1 VKKNGWVE
9 ASTQSRLCSSGRV
22 GSLPSSPPERTST
35 ALHRLALVQGLRKKS
50 SMKGD
55 QNVHYSFYLLVVI
68 ALLVVTACAPQ
79 VMSTPISST
88 ATLASTMEASPTLK
102 PTITLEASPT
112 LIPTAT
118 LFEDR
123 LLFSRFTEAT
133 HTFNGLF
140 VAQPDG
146 SAETEVPLPWTEGGG
161 RWSRSGK
168 EIAVPTLLA
177 DGRVGT
183 AIIAPDGTVL
193 RTFEIPH
200 PTLNLVCF
208 VWTRDDANQ
217 SLNGIYTVRSS
228 DGGDLQRLT
237 SAPAGMND
245 EPGDYSPDGQL
256 VFIRVTGPEPPGLL
270 LLINQ
275 NGGEPHPLSKRPMG
289 DTGRV
294 SPDGRLVVTSA
305 DGQLLIIDLDGKIV
319 HTISIDGYFLFGPV
333 SSPDGSRIAFS
344 LTTPGVYAAEIY
356 TSLPDG
362 TDLQRVTNTAD
373 NEINVELAW
382 MEAPC
387 YKLSALRY

>member
-1 VKKNGWVE
+1 
-9 ASTQSRLCSSGRV
+9 
-22 GSLPSSPPERTST
+22 
-35 ALHRLALVQGLRKKS
+35 
-50 SMKGD
+50 M
-55 QNVHYSFYLLVVI
+55 
-68 ALLVVTACAPQ
+68 
-79 VMSTPISST
+79 
-88 ATLASTMEASPTLK
+88 
-102 PTITLEASPT
+102 
-112 LIPTAT
+112 
-118 LFEDR
+118 
-123 LLFSRFTEAT
+123 
-133 HTFNGLF
+133 
-140 VAQPDG
+140 
-146 SAETEVPLPWTEGGG
+146 
-161 RWSRSGK
+161 
-168 EIAVPTLLA
+168 
-177 DGRVGT
+177 
-183 AIIAPDGTVL
+183 
-193 RTFEIPH
+193 
-200 PTLNLVCF
+200 
-208 VWTRDDANQ
+208 
-217 SLNGIYTVRSS
+217 RSS
-228 DGGDLQRLT
+228 DGGDLQRVT

-245 EPGDYSPDGQL
+245 ELGDYSPDGQL

-362 TDLQRVTNTAD
+362 TDLERVTNTAD